1 MVPELADYIVFA
13 TTSFGIAL
21 FASPAL
27 ENATLSTTLGRVV
40 FFRATILV
48 STLEVRAIF
57 RVVGGVIA
65 LLATALGA
73 RAILRIRGISATT
86 TAAARSARHGL
97 QVEYYFITAATTV
110 RSILVGSNSDSLTF
124 TLRRSLA
131 LTLAA
136 ATNVGSADD
145 VIITSVC
152 IHGVGWLTE
161 LISVA
166 IIAVWVKKL
175 QEINVALIAHDA
187 VFLAEKIDASGGAR
201 QNLCLCA
208 GREIVQVAVSNF
220 LCPVSGAIGQVTS
233 LQVFTMRSEMQLT
246 LACTGYKPERSQA
259 KVPLLC

>member
-27 ENATLSTTLGRVV
+27 ENATLSATLGGVV

-48 STLEVRAIF
+48 STLGVRAIF

-110 RSILVGSNSDSLTF
+110 RSILVGSNSDCLTF

-145 VIITSVC
+145 VITGVC

-187 VFLAEKIDASGGAR
+187 VFLAEKIDTGGGAR

-208 GREIVQVAVSNF
+208 GREIVQVAVSDF